1 MMTQETNS
9 SCLKVSRAEGCIVRN
24 LLDKGTTLHFLLRL
38 YTKKLKSIMA
48 RIPANIVKRMLFV
61 KSAVTMAAMPAN
73 NRTFPKETK
82 NFSDCIKSS
91 GNIKAVITAGG
102 TYRKHPCIH
111 GGISQIPKRKIKDN
125 LVKYVKIP
133 PKSKTS
139 HTFIAIF
146 SSNVQKRIQ

>member
-1 MMTQETNS
+1 M
-9 SCLKVSRAEGCIVRN
+9 GCIVRN
-24 LLDKGTTLHFLLRL
+24 LLDEGTTLHFLLRL

-48 RIPANIVKRMLFV
+48 RIPANIVKRMLLV
-61 KSAVTMAAMPAN
+61 KSAVTMAVMPAN

-111 GGISQIPKRKIKDN
+111 GAFPKFLKER
-125 LVKYVKIP
+125 
-133 PKSKTS
+133 
-139 HTFIAIF
+139 
-146 SSNVQKRIQ
+146 

>member
-1 MMTQETNS
+1 MMTQETNRTA
-9 SCLKVSRAEGCIVRN
+9 LKFRARGCIARN
-24 LLDKGTTLHFLLRL
+24 LLDERVTLHFLLCL

-61 KSAVTMAAMPAN
+61 KSAVTMAAMPAITARFKGN
-73 NRTFPKETK
+73 KKLFRLY
-82 NFSDCIKSS
+82 KSS

-102 TYRKHPCIH
+102 TYRKHLCIH
-111 GGISQIPKRKIKDN
+111 EGISQIPKRKIKDN